1 MELTLPFA
9 FILAVVPLFVVM
21 LVVLPDLLTDAVL
34 PFARVTVLEPPAFA
48 VAPDFEA
55 DVAPARFAVLA
66 VAPVF
71 PAVAVVGF
79 AAVVVLVFPAVVVV
93 GFAPVVVLVLPAV
106 VVVGFAPV
114 VVLVL
119 PAVVVVDFPAVD
131 VVVRPEFAVVFP
143 AVEVVVCAEFVVVC
157 PAVVAPCDAFDEG

>member
-1 MELTLPFA
+1 MPFAVWMELTLPFA

-93 GFAPVVVLVLPAV
+93 GFAPVVVLVLPA
-106 VVVGFAPV
+106 A
-114 VVLVL
+114 
-119 PAVVVVDFPAVD
+119 VVVDFPAVD